1 MINWLYTKEPLDA
14 NVNVRNIISTIMPF
28 EYEMDKYIDA
38 VCIIVHRLSNMPW
51 YTQELLMKETEL
63 NKPELIQINK
73 IIRDSDYLQHLIT
86 KKGLGR
92 KYWNTMSP
100 FSNSTKS
107 VINHQYQFPIRI
119 AMFPGISCMFYCG
132 FCGRNQKARYPGSLL
147 KDGNKRFNN
156 IFNSLPKTS
165 AISISGGL
173 EPLTNPQLDKII
185 SNAKSLDIR
194 VPLITNGYSL
204 TPNYL
209 KKHPGLWDLDSLR
222 ISLYGID
229 EESYDFITRKPGSY
243 ELVKENTINFLKQRN
258 EINPNL
264 KFGFNYIIIPET
276 MEHMLPLVDLVEEIN
291 SKVDNGPGID
301 FLTLREDFGSV
312 TEGSVADDENR
323 IYRLENF
330 ISTDDR
336 KVLVDTFQKFKVK
349 QQERCPEL
357 HVDYGYALVSIADG
371 IVGKSLMKVD
381 GTEMRKSGFP
391 QLSVAV
397 DLNGDIFLYREAGFL
412 DRPGNDKFI
421 LGRISEDKSFEDVIK
436 EFVESKYSV
445 DTVQYDNRF
454 MDSFDHIL
462 TTLVNQSEKDLEFG
476 IPFDLGPVRDRCNE
490 KDIKLGNNWYKK

>member
-1 MINWLYTKEPLDA
+1 MRDKISHWLNGNDPLKIPSTLQSKLSEELYESKF
-14 NVNVRNIISTIMPF
+14 VN
-28 EYEMDKYIDA
+28 A
-38 VCIIVHRLSNMPW
+38 VSIIVHRLSNIPW
-51 YTQELLMKETEL
+51 YTQKEILEEVDLT
-63 NKPELIQINK
+63 KDELIKVNK
-73 IIRDSDYLQHLIT
+73 YIRGNSLLQESIT
-86 KKGLGR
+86 KLGVGR
-92 KYWNTMSP
+92 KYWNTMST
-100 FSNSTKS
+100 FANRTKD
-107 VINHQYQFPIRI
+107 VIDYKYDFPLRI
-119 AMFPGISCMFYCG
+119 AVFPGISCMFYCG

-147 KDGNKRFNN
+147 KDGNKRFKD
-156 IFNSLPKTS
+156 ILNSIPETS
-165 AISISGGL
+165 AMSISGGL
-173 EPLTNPQLDKII
+173 EPLTNPQLDDLI
-185 SNAKSLDIR
+185 SHAKSLGIR

-209 KKHPGLWDLDSLR
+209 KKHPGMWDLDSLR

-243 ELVKENTINFLKQRN
+243 ELVKTNTINFLKQRN

-276 MEHMLPLVDLVEEIN
+276 MDHMLPLIDLIEDIN
-291 SKVDNGPGID
+291 SQVDNGPGID

-330 ISTDDR
+330 ISKEDR
-336 KVLVDTFQKFKVK
+336 KVLVDTFKTFKEEQGK
-349 QQERCPEL
+349 RCPEL
-357 HVDYGYALVSIADG
+357 HVDYGYALVSISEG
-371 IVGKSLMKVD
+371 IVGKPLMKVD
-381 GTEMRKSGFP
+381 GTEMRNSGYP

-436 EFVESKYSV
+436 EFVESEYSV
-445 DTVQYDNRF
+445 DTVKHDNRF

-462 TTLVNQSEKDLEFG
+462 TTLVNQAEEDSKIG
-476 IPFDLGPVRDRCNE
+476 IPFELGPVLDRCKE
-490 KDIKLGNNWYKK
+490 KDIKLGNNWYKS

>member
-1 MINWLYTKEPLDA
+1 L
-14 NVNVRNIISTIMPF
+14 
-28 EYEMDKYIDA
+28 
-38 VCIIVHRLSNMPW
+38 
-51 YTQELLMKETEL
+51 
-63 NKPELIQINK
+63 
-73 IIRDSDYLQHLIT
+73 
-86 KKGLGR
+86 KG
-92 KYWNTMSP
+92 
-100 FSNSTKS
+100 
-107 VINHQYQFPIRI
+107 
-119 AMFPGISCMFYCG
+119 
-132 FCGRNQKARYPGSLL
+132 
-147 KDGNKRFNN
+147 GNKRFKD
-156 IFNSLPKTS
+156 ILNSLPKTS

-173 EPLTNPQLDKII
+173 EPLTNPQLDNII
-185 SNAKSLDIR
+185 SHAKSLNIR

-229 EESYDFITRKPGSY
+229 EESYDFITRKPNSY
-243 ELVKENTINFLKQRN
+243 NLVKSNTINFLKQRN

-276 MEHMLPLVDLVEEIN
+276 MNHMLPLVDLIEDIN
-291 SKVDNGPGID
+291 SQVDNGPGID

-330 ISTDDR
+330 ISNEDR
-336 KVLVDTFQKFKVK
+336 KVLVDTFKTFKEEQGK
-349 QQERCPEL
+349 RCPEL

-421 LGRISEDKSFEDVIK
+421 IGRISKEESFETIVK
-436 EFVESKYSV
+436 EFIKNSKKVNLHKS
-445 DTVQYDNRF
+445 DSRF
-454 MDSFDHIL
+454 MDAFDHVVTIL
-462 TTLVNQSEKDLEFG
+462 LNQAESDNEIG
-476 IPFDLGPVRDRCNE
+476 IPFDLGPVLSRSNI
-490 KDIKLGNNWYKK
+490 KDDIDANSKKKGLFGTFHQ

>member
-1 MINWLYTKEPLDA
+1 MRDKISHWLNGDSPLDIPSA
-14 NVNVRNIISTIMPF
+14 LQSKLSEELQESKFVN
-28 EYEMDKYIDA
+28 A
-38 VCIIVHRLSNMPW
+38 VSVIVHRLSNIPW
-51 YTQELLMKETEL
+51 YTQKEILEEVDLT
-63 NKPELIQINK
+63 KDELIKVNEY
-73 IIRDSDYLQHLIT
+73 IRGNSLLQEAIT
-86 KKGLGR
+86 KLGVGR
-92 KYWNTMSP
+92 KYWNTMST
-100 FSNSTKS
+100 FANRTKD
-107 VINHQYQFPIRI
+107 VIDYKYDFPLRI
-119 AMFPGISCMFYCG
+119 AVFPGISCMFYCG

-147 KDGNKRFNN
+147 KDGNKRFKD
-156 IFNSLPKTS
+156 ILSSIPETS
-165 AISISGGL
+165 AMSISGGL
-173 EPLTNPQLDKII
+173 EPLTNPQLDELIRH
-185 SNAKSLDIR
+185 AKSLGIR

-243 ELVKENTINFLKQRN
+243 ELVKTNTINFLKRRN

-276 MEHMLPLVDLVEEIN
+276 MNHMLPLIDLIEDIN
-291 SKVDNGPGID
+291 SQVDNGPGID

-330 ISTDDR
+330 ISKDDR
-336 KVLVDTFQKFKVK
+336 KVLVDTFQKFKVEQK
-349 QQERCPEL
+349 ERCPEL
-357 HVDYGYALVSIADG
+357 HVDYGYALVSISEG
-371 IVGKSLMKVD
+371 IVGKSLMKVE
-381 GTEMRKSGFP
+381 GTDMRSSGYP

-436 EFVESKYSV
+436 EFIESEYSV
-445 DTVQYDNRF
+445 DTTQYDNRF

-462 TTLVNQSEKDLEFG
+462 TTLVNQAEEDSKIG
-476 IPFDLGPVRDRCNE
+476 IPFELGPVLDRCKE
-490 KDIKLGNNWYKK
+490 KDIKLGNNWYKS

>member
-1 MINWLYTKEPLDA
+1 MIDWLYKKEPLEI
-14 NVNVRNIISTIMPF
+14 NNNVRGILSAELPI
-28 EYEMDKYIDA
+28 EYKTDKYLNA

-51 YTQELLMKETEL
+51 YTQEQLIKETDL
-63 NKPELIQINK
+63 NKVELIQINK
-73 IIRDSDYLQHLIT
+73 IIRDSEYLQDLIT
-86 KKGLGR
+86 QKGLGR

-100 FSNSTKS
+100 FSNSTKT

-147 KDGNKRFNN
+147 KSGNKRFKD
-156 IFNSLPKTS
+156 ILNSLPNTS

-185 SNAKSLDIR
+185 SHAKSLNIR

-209 KKHPGLWDLDSLR
+209 KKHTGLWDLDSLR

-243 ELVKENTINFLKQRN
+243 ELVKANTINFLKQRN

-276 MEHMLPLVDLVEEIN
+276 MEHMMPLVDLIEDIN

-349 QQERCPEL
+349 QQEKCPEL

-371 IVGKSLMKVD
+371 IVGKSLMKVS

-436 EFVESKYSV
+436 EFVESNYSV

-476 IPFDLGPVRDRCNE
+476 VPFELGPVKDRCNE
-490 KDIKLGNNWYKK
+490 KNIKLGNNWYKK